1 MLTLVNPIHPIKLM
15 KLSSDKF
22 YNLLTKIWAFVEK
35 FLAAFLKSYLNS
47 VVGQGTLKKIID
59 FTVDNLMEE
68 VVNPFMEVVLVRA
81 GYSYD
86 VKNGKVL
93 IEKLHKAEEDNDEES
108 YNSTVDDI
116 LGRV

>member
-1 MLTLVNPIHPIKLM
+1 M
-15 KLSSDKF
+15 
-22 YNLLTKIWAFVEK
+22 
-35 FLAAFLKSYLNS
+35 
-47 VVGQGTLKKIID
+47 
-59 FTVDNLMEE
+59 
-68 VVNPFMEVVLVRA
+68 NPFMEVVLVRA